1 MTPPP
6 WWPIR
11 PDSRSCSDRRISA
24 EYKYTR
30 FRNTINA
37 FTNTP
42 ADGATNT
49 VHDRNF
55 DDSVNT
61 PSFFSFVYPTE
72 RVVLAAF
79 VRELINYKSTF
90 NTDGVFLT
98 DPTSGTLQR
107 LLPVSRT
114 SRSPRSTS
122 ASAPPS
128 TSKRKTRGSRTSG

>member
-1 MTPPP
+1 M
-6 WWPIR
+6 
-11 PDSRSCSDRRISA
+11 
-24 EYKYTR
+24 
-30 FRNTINA
+30 
-37 FTNTP
+37 
-42 ADGATNT
+42 
-49 VHDRNF
+49 HDRNF